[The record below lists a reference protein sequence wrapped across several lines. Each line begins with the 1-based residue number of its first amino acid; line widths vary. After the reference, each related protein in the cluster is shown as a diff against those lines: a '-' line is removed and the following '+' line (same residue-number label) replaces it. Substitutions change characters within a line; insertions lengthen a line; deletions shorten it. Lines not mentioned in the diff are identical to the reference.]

1 MDLRELQKTY
11 LDNLRKVT
19 EDKLE
24 IGSLVRTVISIEEGL
39 VFKDGRKQKPKKL
52 VIIGVDKVKKVCYGS
67 VLVNTKMSPKAAY
80 SDSFLSAQYL
90 LHQTDYPEF
99 LKYDSFV
106 DCGMLFSIPLKKLM
120 EGEYFGTLTSQ
131 DLQGIFEVLKT
142 TETLT
147 NKEEI
152 WNFIK
157 YSSPFEWRQVQS
169 DTAMRNK
176 IKLNTIVFRTTQKIC
191 VISEIRVPLIPPD
204 RTGLRNL
211 CLSVQSVGLK
221 KNKLLIRATTSAERY
236 CNEEQ
241 IW

>member
-1 MDLRELQKTY
+1 M
-11 LDNLRKVT
+11 
-19 EDKLE
+19 
-24 IGSLVRTVISIEEGL
+24 

-52 VIIGVDKVKKVCYGS
+52 VIIGVDKVKKICYGS

-120 EGEYFGTLTSQ
+120 DGEYFGILTSQ

-147 NKEEI
+147 NKE
-152 WNFIK
+152 
-157 YSSPFEWRQVQS
+157 
-169 DTAMRNK
+169 
-176 IKLNTIVFRTTQKIC
+176 
-191 VISEIRVPLIPPD
+191 
-204 RTGLRNL
+204 
-211 CLSVQSVGLK
+211 K
-221 KNKLLIRATTSAERY
+221 KRFGI
-236 CNEEQ
+236 
-241 IW
+241 I